1 MRDILHTRVMPS
13 ADCYTDHRLVCCEV
27 PFAFKSPPK
36 RKGPQMKKLQVNKL
50 RDPRVKHNLQDM
62 LEERHHCVIAAEP
75 EEQWKQIKTMLQ
87 ETMTEVVGLSTR
99 KH

>member
-1 MRDILHTRVMPS
+1 
-13 ADCYTDHRLVCCEV
+13 
-27 PFAFKSPPK
+27 
-36 RKGPQMKKLQVNKL
+36 MKKLQVNKL